1 MTSSSRPAIIKIS
14 VAKKDI
20 SRINY
25 SRRMYAIIRRYT
37 PNVVEGLSNE
47 CYADLTGL
55 RTFFKMTYTEMTE
68 KIVADLKSEIGKSFK
83 VSIATVDAFDKA
95 KNTSKNK
102 KVKSVSTFMEMNKLF
117 SGKAFTA
124 IKNRKS
130 FVIKRKLSVPFLG
143 KVA

>member
-1 MTSSSRPAIIKIS
+1 MTSSSRPAIIKINI
-14 VAKKDI
+14 AKKDI

-37 PNVVEGLSNE
+37 PNVVEGGSNE

-55 RTFFKMTYTEMTE
+55 RTFFKMTYAEMTE
-68 KIVADLKSEIGKSFK
+68 RIIKDLRSEIGKSFK
-83 VSIATVDAFDKA
+83 VTIATVDAFDKA
-95 KNTSKNK
+95 KNGPKNK
-102 KVKSVSTFMEMNKLF
+102 KTRSVSTFKEMNNLF
-117 SGKAFTA
+117 SGKAFAA

-130 FVIKRKLSVPFLG
+130 FIIKRKLSIPFLG